1 MSGGS
6 MNSPFRY
13 AGGKFYA
20 RKLILEHIPAHSG
33 YCEPLAGGASIFFAK
48 PKAQDNWLNDRDT
61 DLMRVY
67 RRFRDARSQRTDDL
81 LDSRSSV
88 GEVMT
93 TRLVTIRA
101 HETIDTAIE
110 LLATGEVHSALVLDR
125 EDRLVGIV
133 TDTDILDYLC
143 S

>member
-67 RRFRDARSQRTDDL
+67 RFLRDEPESLIEWLDGIPASKFKPLSQVGVWYSL
-81 LDSRSSV
+81 LYYP
-88 GEVMT
+88 
-93 TRLVTIRA
+93 L
-101 HETIDTAIE
+101 
-110 LLATGEVHSALVLDR
+110 
-125 EDRLVGIV
+125 
-133 TDTDILDYLC
+133 
-143 S
+143 